1 MNQGKFTTFALI
13 ATILATGITFN
24 AGAAVSVLTYQ
35 YDNTRAGANT
45 NETILTP
52 ANVNTT
58 TFGRL
63 FQYTVDGYVYGQP
76 LIVPNVTIPGQG
88 THDIMYIATEHDT
101 VYAFDADTF
110 VSTPYWTNSF
120 ISPAANIGI
129 IPYTNTV
136 SSGFGAGVD
145 VYGNITPEIG
155 ITSTPVI
162 DPVTKTI
169 FVEARTK
176 TVTAGNITN
185 FYHMLHA
192 LDITT
197 GQERPNS
204 PVNIFATN
212 YPGTGGSNGVING
225 ITVPDSDGAGHVLW
239 NSLQE
244 ANRSGLL
251 LVNGQVYITYGEPG
265 DKVPWHGW
273 LFSYNETNLTQTGVI
288 CDTPNGEAGGY
299 WMGGG
304 APAADTNGY
313 IYANTGNGDYNAS
326 LLNYGDAYVKYA
338 TNGGL
343 HQADYFVPNNQ
354 LYLESQDLDVS
365 SSGLILLPDSVG
377 SVAHPHLM
385 FGGSKNNAQFLI
397 DRDNLGQFNGASDQ
411 IVQGITN
418 AAPNT
423 KAVNMDFAVPAYYN
437 GSIYVAN
444 NGLGVKAFSIANAS
458 INTNATST
466 SAAIFSKSATPTI
479 SANGTSNGIVWMLNI
494 DGFGSTAAILYAY
507 NATNLTQLLYSSSQ
521 LSSRDAAGIAVHFTA
536 PSVANGKVY
545 VPGMKKVSVYGN
557 AYFFP
562 VNAGTYNNG
571 VYTLPMSGTPN
582 FTYTLQATTDFQ
594 TWTNVSSNTPTSTPF
609 NLIDTGASNY
619 QRRFYRAVVP

>member
-1 MNQGKFTTFALI
+1 M
-13 ATILATGITFN
+13 LAIVLAAGIGIN
-24 AGAAVSVLTYQ
+24 SRAAVSVLTYQ

-45 NETILTP
+45 NETVLTP
-52 ANVNTT
+52 ANVNTN

-76 LIVPNVTIPGQG
+76 LVVPNVTIPGKG
-88 THDIMYIATEHDT
+88 THDVMYIVTEHDT
-101 VYAFDADTF
+101 VYALDADTF

-120 ISPAANIGI
+120 INLPN
-129 IPYTNTV
+129 TNTI

-145 VYGNITPEIG
+145 VFGNITPELG
-155 ITSTPVI
+155 ITGTPVI
-162 DPVTKTI
+162 DPVAGTI

-176 TVTAGNITN
+176 IITTGPVTN

-225 ITVPDSDGAGHVLW
+225 VTEFDSDGAGHVLW

-244 ANRSGLL
+244 QNRAGLL
-251 LVNGQVYITYGEPG
+251 LVNGQVIISYGQPG

-273 LFSYNETNLTQTGVI
+273 LFAYNETNLTQTGVQCI
-288 CDTPNGEAGGY
+288 TPNGEAGGF

-304 APAADTNGY
+304 APAADANGF
-313 IYANTGNGDYNAS
+313 IYANTGNGDFNSANI
-326 LLNYGDAYVKYA
+326 NYADSYVKYSV
-338 TNGGL
+338 TNGL
-343 HQADYFVPNNQ
+343 QLVDYFAPNNA
-354 LYLESQDLDVS
+354 LYLEAQDMDVS
-365 SSGLILLPDSVG
+365 SAGMILLPDAVG
-377 SVAHPHLM
+377 SMTHPHLM
-385 FGGSKNNAQFLI
+385 FGGSKNNALFLL
-397 DRDNLGQFNGASDQ
+397 DRDNLGQFNSGSDQ

-423 KAVNMDFAVPAYYN
+423 LASHMMFAVPSYFN
-437 GSIYVAN
+437 GSLYVAV
-444 NGLGVKAFSIANAS
+444 NGQGVKAYSITNAS

-466 SAAIFSKSATPTI
+466 STPTFGKSATSTI
-479 SANGTSNGIVWMLNI
+479 SANGTSNGIVWTLNI
-494 DGFGSTAAILYAY
+494 DGFGNTAAVLYAF
-507 NATNLTQLLYSSSQ
+507 NATNLSQELYSSAL
-521 LSSRDAAGIAVHFTA
+521 LSSRDAAGVAVHFTA

-562 VNAGTYNNG
+562 VNAGVLSNG

-582 FTYTLQATTDFQ
+582 FTYTLQATTDFLN
-594 TWTNVSSNTPTSTPF
+594 WTNVSSNTPGSTPF
-609 NLIDTGASNY
+609 NLIDTGASNF
-619 QRRFYRAVVP
+619 QKRFYRAVVP